1 MLAHGNGP
9 DVYVMNFFYTNY
21 LFKLFFDSVNIVV
34 TWGALHE
41 NVKAVLEDRVRLV
54 NYDDRENVGA
64 NGVGNGRFVI
74 EVDDNGGND
83 DTD

>member
-1 MLAHGNGP
+1 
-9 DVYVMNFFYTNY
+9 MNFLYTNY
-21 LFKLFFDSVNIVV
+21 IFKGVLDSINVVV

-41 NVKAVLEDRVRLV
+41 YVKAVLEDRVRLV

-83 DTD
+83 DAD